1 MKRPLSEFGK
11 KILHGISMSA
21 LFAVSLVIALF
32 TTSFAPTMFR
42 ETMAESYIPPAPV
55 AVTTEPETQAPET
68 TAAPTTET
76 TTEEETTKKV
86 VYKAKTNVKTQ
97 VATGDKKK
105 DEDKGNDK
113 VKDESLTSSG
123 SGEALPEY
131 KPTPLPSTGGI
142 GVQSKYTDF
151 VYADTNNLTGWQT
164 IDGAQFYFNNSHKP
178 LTGMQKIGNRNY
190 YFNSYGAKASLVGI
204 DVSQWNGTINW
215 SKVKADGIDFAIIRV
230 GFRGYG
236 TSTPIKPVTLDKN
249 VRTNIVNAKKAGIAV
264 GLYFFSQAI
273 SIDEALEEAGACVNI
288 ARQYGIQYPIYFD
301 TEYSNPD
308 RDGRADSLS
317 KAKRTDIAVAFC
329 EAVKNAGYAP
339 GVYASKSFYD
349 DELQF
354 SRLSSYNIWVAH
366 YTSKNTDFRYSYKI
380 WQYSSTGSVSGI
392 SNNTDMNISL
402 YDYAKKS
409 DMKNL
414 GSKVVLTNAAGVQS
428 YTLAETKLTA
438 YEETPTDAIYK
449 DTFSTISALPDARVK
464 SALLEKLEE
473 LHETAKAT
481 TTAAASTTAKA

>member
-1 MKRPLSEFGK
+1 M
-11 KILHGISMSA
+11 
-21 LFAVSLVIALF
+21 
-32 TTSFAPTMFR
+32 
-42 ETMAESYIPPAPV
+42 
-55 AVTTEPETQAPET
+55 
-68 TAAPTTET
+68 
-76 TTEEETTKKV
+76 
-86 VYKAKTNVKTQ
+86 
-97 VATGDKKK
+97 
-105 DEDKGNDK
+105 
-113 VKDESLTSSG
+113 
-123 SGEALPEY
+123 
-131 KPTPLPSTGGI
+131 
-142 GVQSKYTDF
+142 
-151 VYADTNNLTGWQT
+151 
-164 IDGAQFYFNNSHKP
+164 
-178 LTGMQKIGNRNY
+178 
-190 YFNSYGAKASLVGI
+190 
-204 DVSQWNGTINW
+204 
-215 SKVKADGIDFAIIRV
+215 
-230 GFRGYG
+230 
-236 TSTPIKPVTLDKN
+236 
-249 VRTNIVNAKKAGIAV
+249 
-264 GLYFFSQAI
+264 
-273 SIDEALEEAGACVNI
+273 
-288 ARQYGIQYPIYFD
+288 
-301 TEYSNPD
+301 
-308 RDGRADSLS
+308 
-317 KAKRTDIAVAFC
+317 AFC

-473 LHETAKAT
+473 LHETAKVT